1 MKTFTESYNR
11 SECTGKLTKGQFSL
25 FKNFIP
31 VFHLLGSDPNCM
43 CSVLNPQS
51 PLSASNTCVGVGP
64 CPGGEEA
71 S

>member
-1 MKTFTESYNR
+1 MEACTESYDR
-11 SECTGKLTKGQFSL
+11 SGGTGKPARGWFSM

-31 VFHLLGSDPNCM
+31 VFHLLGSDPHCM

-51 PLSASNTCVGVGP
+51 TLSASDMCLGIGP